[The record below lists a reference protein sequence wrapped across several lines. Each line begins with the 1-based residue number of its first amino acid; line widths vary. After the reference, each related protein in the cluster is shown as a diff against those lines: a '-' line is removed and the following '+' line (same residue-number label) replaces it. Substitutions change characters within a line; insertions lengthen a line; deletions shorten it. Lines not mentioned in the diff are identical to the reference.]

1 MKDSCISVTDT
12 LADAASVTPVACS
25 PDTAAVTEAVTV
37 VAAESVPAGEDNSI
51 GRGVELMVIGMLTV
65 FAILLIVINLGKV
78 LIKVVNAIAPEEQ
91 PAPKKAAKTAPAA
104 IDARTM
110 AMEQAVSQITG
121 GKGHVASAR
130 KL

>member
-12 LADAASVTPVACS
+12 LADAAASVTPVACS
-25 PDTAAVTEAVTV
+25 PDTAAVTV

-91 PAPKKAAKTAPAA
+91 PAPKKAAKTAPTA

-110 AMEQAVSQITG
+110 AILEQAVSQITG